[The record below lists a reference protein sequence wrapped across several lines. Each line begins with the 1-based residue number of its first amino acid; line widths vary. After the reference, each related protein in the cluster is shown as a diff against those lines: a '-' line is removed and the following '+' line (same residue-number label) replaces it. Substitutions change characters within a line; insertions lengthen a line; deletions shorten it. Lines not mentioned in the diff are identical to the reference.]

1 MQLQDIEARN
11 ILSQLVNAFN
21 VAAGSAMVFT
31 ASDIFI
37 KENTI
42 PIIAIVFGSTAFITV
57 YLDSVPDNHYHYIQI
72 TSISLG
78 LVLPLVIMYQLCSI
92 TTSKKVDPR
101 YYIPVV
107 FYLGIAIAAMVL
119 IN

>member
-78 LVLPLVIMYQLCSI
+78 LVLPLIIMYQLCSLK
-92 TTSKKVDPR
+92 TKVDPR